1 MADQTNVGHKSK
13 GKRSESPLLHH
24 ESLKENWLDG
34 IDISSSPIELVDYIS
49 LKYDEYMFTEIRLP
63 TLQGFRKLLRQHG
76 IYVRKTKVSCSI
88 AIAEA
93 LNSQYREWTKS
104 EVEEIIKDKT
114 FSYVSGKLQYIKE
127 QIQTQN
133 TFSSTLPTPSMIPT
147 PMNIDT
153 PSPKQFDRSINPNQ
167 TIPNVAPHESKHL
180 NFNPNPSNPQIHIQ
194 PSNNLPSNTQPHN
207 NYPSNNQ
214 QLGIL
219 SKLYNEDM
227 KYSGEEANFDFKLT
241 IFFNTCQ
248 RAGLPEN
255 SILLAFPIML

>member
-1 MADQTNVGHKSK
+1 MTDQTDIGHKSK
-13 GKRSESPLLHH
+13 SKRSESPLLHH

-34 IDISSSPIELVDYIS
+34 IDISSSPTDLTEYVS
-49 LKYDEYMFTEIRLP
+49 LNFRLP
-63 TLQGFRKLLRQHG
+63 TLQRFRRLLREHG

-114 FSYVSGKLQYIKE
+114 FNYVSGKLQYIKE
-127 QIQTQN
+127 QLQTQN
-133 TFSSTLPTPSMIPT
+133 TISSTLPTPSTIPT
-147 PMNIDT
+147 SMNIDT
-153 PSPKQFDRSINPNQ
+153 PSPKQFGRPSY
-167 TIPNVAPHESKHL
+167 SKHP
-180 NFNPNPSNPQIHIQ
+180 NPNPNPSNPQIHIQ
-194 PSNNLPSNTQPHN
+194 PSNNFPSITQPYN
-207 NYPSNNQ
+207 NYLSNNQ

-219 SKLYNEDM
+219 SKLYNEEM
-227 KYSGEEANFDFKLT
+227 KYNGDKANFDFKLT

-255 SILLAFPIML
+255 SILLAFPIMLRGQCTRILL

>member
-1 MADQTNVGHKSK
+1 MADQTDVRHKSK

-24 ESLKENWLDG
+24 ESLKEKWLDG
-34 IDISSSPIELVDYIS
+34 IDISSSPTELADYIS
-49 LKYDEYMFTEIRLP
+49 LKCDEYTFTESTDEDLHELVQLDFQKWDSTIFNKVRLP
-63 TLQGFRKLLRQHG
+63 TLQRFRNLLRQHG

-93 LNSQYREWTKS
+93 LNSQYREWAKS

-114 FSYVSGKLQYIKE
+114 FSYVSGKLQYIKG

-153 PSPKQFDRSINPNQ
+153 PSPKQFCRSINSNQ

-180 NFNPNPSNPQIHIQ
+180 NFNPNPSNLQ
-194 PSNNLPSNTQPHN
+194 T
-207 NYPSNNQ
+207 
-214 QLGIL
+214 
-219 SKLYNEDM
+219 
-227 KYSGEEANFDFKLT
+227 F
-241 IFFNTCQ
+241 
-248 RAGLPEN
+248 
-255 SILLAFPIML
+255 